1 MVTLNDLLSEGSL
14 AMTFHR
20 GHWCPYCRIN
30 TKAFAEARE
39 RISRACSNGSKHT
52 EVANSLRTV

>member
-1 MVTLNDLLSEGSL
+1 LSEGSL
-14 AMTFHR
+14 AMTVQR
-20 GHWCPYCRIN
+20 GHWCAYCRIN
-30 TKAFAEARE
+30 TKAFAEAQE